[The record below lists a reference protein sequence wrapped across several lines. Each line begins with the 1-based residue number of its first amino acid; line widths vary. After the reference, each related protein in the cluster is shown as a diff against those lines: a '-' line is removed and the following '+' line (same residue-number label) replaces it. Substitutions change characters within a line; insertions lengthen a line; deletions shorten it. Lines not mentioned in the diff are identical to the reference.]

1 MFSNSTDG
9 DLFTGAFCARCRF
22 AYDPGG
28 TDELCDEASVIL
40 WGEDPPDFLVRVPLS
55 EDNPV
60 GVICTRIELRNRTA
74 PG

>member
-1 MFSNSTDG
+1 
-9 DLFTGAFCARCRF
+9 
-22 AYDPGG
+22 
-28 TDELCDEASVIL
+28 VIL